1 MLQLQETAQLLS
13 GLCLFCSLSGQKW
26 RAGLWATETQ
36 GGRWGGGSECGP
48 GPRAWVGEEPG
59 LWLTCLC

>member
-26 RAGLWATETQ
+26 RAGLWATETR

-48 GPRAWVGEEPG
+48 GPRAWVCEEPG